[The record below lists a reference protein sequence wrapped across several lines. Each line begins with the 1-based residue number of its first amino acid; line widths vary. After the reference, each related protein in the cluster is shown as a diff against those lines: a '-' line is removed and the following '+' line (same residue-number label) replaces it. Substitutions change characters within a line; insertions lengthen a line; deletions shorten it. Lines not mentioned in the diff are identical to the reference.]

1 LGTISYIGIG
11 SNLGNRRKNI
21 ERAIKSID
29 RLKDTSV
36 IKTSRIIETEPVG
49 LISQGKFLNAVLKI
63 STNFPPRTL
72 LGNLQK
78 IERQLGRPNNHAR
91 NSPRTID
98 LDILFYADEL
108 INTKDLRVPHPR
120 IGEREFVIKP
130 LLEVI

>member
-1 LGTISYIGIG
+1 MGTISYIGIG